1 MTRLIAASFAFATL
15 FPAALGALADA
26 PLNEREARKAP
37 QWITEGIMYQ
47 IQPRAFTPEG
57 TLKAA
62 TAKLP
67 KVAELGA
74 TIVYLC
80 PVFLSDDDMDLA
92 NWSPRQKASKMN
104 NPRNPYRM
112 KDFYRVDPE
121 YGTNDDLKAFVA
133 EAHRLGMRV
142 MLDMVYLHCGPKP
155 VFLEE
160 HPDFVKRDA
169 DGNIINA
176 GWSFPALN
184 LANPELR
191 EYLWRNMELW
201 VRDYGVDG
209 FRCDVSD
216 AIPLDFWETARDRLE
231 ALRPDIGML
240 AEGRRREDQLKAFD
254 LNYSFRW
261 RSAISQV
268 FDKREPASLIRTT
281 WESKAAERPR
291 GARFIRYIDNHD
303 ISNDD
308 WHNRREK
315 AWGAKGVE
323 AALVMLFTLDGVPFL
338 YNGQEVADT
347 ARHSIFGR
355 SPIDWANGETPAGKA
370 RFAFCQ
376 RLCALRSGERA
387 LTHGAVE
394 WLDNDAPD
402 AVLSYLRTFGG
413 EEVLVVVNLK
423 NQPARVTVQLPDGS
437 EFRPL
442 LEREAADAGKGRFE
456 LGAYGFF
463 VGKRQR

>member
-1 MTRLIAASFAFATL
+1 MTRRIATHFAFATL
-15 FPAALGALADA
+15 FLIASVTLADV

-37 QWITEGIMYQ
+37 DWITEGVMYQ

-62 TAKLP
+62 TARLP
-67 KVAELGA
+67 KVAEMGA

-121 YGTNDDLKAFVA
+121 YGTEDDLKAFVA

-142 MLDMVYLHCGPKP
+142 MLDMVFLHCGPKP

-169 DGNIINA
+169 DGNIVNA

-191 EYLWRNMELW
+191 EYLWRNMEMW
-201 VRDYGVDG
+201 VTDFGVDG

-216 AIPLDFWETARDRLE
+216 GIPLDFWETARDRLE
-231 ALRPDIGML
+231 ALRPDVGML
-240 AEGRRREDQLKAFD
+240 AEGRRPENQLKAFD

-261 RSAISQV
+261 RAAVSRV
-268 FDKREPASLIRTT
+268 FDKDEPASLIRTT
-281 WESKAAERPR
+281 WEKKAEEHLR

-308 WHNRREK
+308 WENRREK

-323 AALVMLFTLDGVPFL
+323 TALVMLFTLDGVPFV

-355 SPIDWANGETPAGKA
+355 APIDWANGQTPEGTA
-370 RFAFCQ
+370 RFAFC
-376 RLCALRSGERA
+376 RKLCALRGEESA
-387 LTHGAVE
+387 LTRGAVE

-402 AVLSYLRTFGG
+402 AVLSYLRTLGDDR
-413 EEVLVVVNLK
+413 VIAVVNLK
-423 NQPARVTVQLPDGS
+423 NRPVRVAVQLPG
-437 EFRPL
+437 EAGFRPL
-442 LEREAADAGKGRFE
+442 LARDAATGEKSVFE

-463 VGKRQR
+463 VGKK